1 MNYVYV
7 LKSEKDNGLYI
18 GYTTDLKRRFREHN
32 QKLSLSTKN
41 RGPFKIIYYEAFSN
55 STDARNREKYLKSG
69 YGRQQLKDILKGTFK
84 KFSNL

>member
-1 MNYVYV
+1 MYYVYI

-18 GYTTDLKRRFREHN
+18 GYSNNLKRRFVEHN
-32 QKLSLSTKN
+32 KGMSLSTKN
-41 RGPFKIIYYEAFSN
+41 RVPFKLIYYEAFSN

-69 YGRQQLKDILKGTFK
+69 YGRDQLKNILKNTF